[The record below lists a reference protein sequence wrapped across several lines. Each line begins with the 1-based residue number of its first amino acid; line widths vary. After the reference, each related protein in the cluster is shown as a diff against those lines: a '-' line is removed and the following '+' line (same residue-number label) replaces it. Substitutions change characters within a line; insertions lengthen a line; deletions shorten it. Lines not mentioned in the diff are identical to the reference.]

1 MKRNLLRMTVT
12 VVAMTL
18 AVNVNAQ
25 FDLKNVLGNVLEST
39 SNSANKSGDNVIS
52 NLTSVF
58 SSDKQAKENN
68 IIGTWVYS
76 EPAIVFSSDN
86 LLAKAAAKIA
96 SNKVEKKLQ
105 GYLTQYGIAPGSFSM
120 TFNEDGTFTETLKGK
135 TINGTWKIEDSKL
148 KLTIAKLKTVAITT
162 QIDGKDMQFVTD
174 ATKLLNM
181 FKTFGAQSNN
191 SSIKTV
197 ASLMKSVNGMQ
208 AGITLRVT
216 TQLSSNCRQTSLS
229 MFLATW

>member
-208 AGITLRVT
+208 AGITLRK
-216 TQLSSNCRQTSLS
+216 Q
-229 MFLATW
+229 